1 MSPLI
6 QATAGNVGVQS
17 SAIVVQGLANDTLK
31 GNIAG
36 RLLKE
41 TALALIN
48 GLSIALIVLIF
59 SHLFFNTT
67 YLESISIGLAVVV
80 VILIAALVGTFVPML
95 LDKKGIDPAVA
106 TGPFITTS
114 NDVFG
119 ILIYFFIA
127 KLILGIYIQY
137 MKILHID
144 QNHPVLWSELSVLGY
159 KNTQGYSLTR
169 EEVLSIIE
177 SYDGVVIRSRILI
190 DRAFLDAAKQLKF
203 IARVG
208 AGLDAIDTDYAA
220 EKGVLLISAPEG
232 NSNAVGEHALGLL
245 LNLLNNI
252 NRADR
257 ELRQGLWRREPNR
270 GHELSGHTVGI
281 IGYGHMGKAF
291 AKTLRGLDC
300 PVICY
305 DIKPEVGDQNAH
317 QVTLE
322 QFFAQAQVVSLHTPL
337 TPETEFM
344 INAEFI
350 EKFAHNIYLI
360 NTARGRSV
368 VTQDLVAALER
379 GKVLG
384 AGLDVLE
391 YEHSS
396 FEKLHTQELPEALKV
411 LLSLDN
417 VILSPHIAGW
427 THQSKEKLAQVIVAK
442 IQNHFPIK

>member
-1 MSPLI
+1 
-6 QATAGNVGVQS
+6 
-17 SAIVVQGLANDTLK
+17 
-31 GNIAG
+31 
-36 RLLKE
+36 
-41 TALALIN
+41 
-48 GLSIALIVLIF
+48 
-59 SHLFFNTT
+59 
-67 YLESISIGLAVVV
+67 
-80 VILIAALVGTFVPML
+80 
-95 LDKKGIDPAVA
+95 
-106 TGPFITTS
+106 
-114 NDVFG
+114 
-119 ILIYFFIA
+119 
-127 KLILGIYIQY
+127 

-159 KNTQGYSLTR
+159 ENTEGYTLTR
-169 EEVLSIIE
+169 QEILSIIE

-190 DRAFLDAAKQLKF
+190 DRAFINAAKQLKF

-208 AGLDAIDTDYAA
+208 AGLDAIDTEYAA
-220 EKGVLLISAPEG
+220 EKGVTLISAPEG

-257 ELRQGLWRREPNR
+257 QLRQGFWQREANR

-291 AKTLRGLDC
+291 AKTLRGFDC
-300 PVICY
+300 PVLCY
-305 DIKPEVGDQNAH
+305 DIKPGVGDQNAH
-317 QVTLE
+317 QVSLD

-350 EKFAHNIYLI
+350 NKFTHDFYLI

-368 VTQDLVAALER
+368 VTQDLVSALKS

-391 YEHSS
+391 
-396 FEKLHTQELPEALKV
+396 
-411 LLSLDN
+411 
-417 VILSPHIAGW
+417 
-427 THQSKEKLAQVIVAK
+427 
-442 IQNHFPIK
+442 

>member
-1 MSPLI
+1 
-6 QATAGNVGVQS
+6 
-17 SAIVVQGLANDTLK
+17 
-31 GNIAG
+31 
-36 RLLKE
+36 
-41 TALALIN
+41 
-48 GLSIALIVLIF
+48 
-59 SHLFFNTT
+59 
-67 YLESISIGLAVVV
+67 
-80 VILIAALVGTFVPML
+80 
-95 LDKKGIDPAVA
+95 
-106 TGPFITTS
+106 
-114 NDVFG
+114 
-119 ILIYFFIA
+119 
-127 KLILGIYIQY
+127 

-159 KNTQGYSLTR
+159 ENTEGYSLTR
-169 EEVLSIIE
+169 EEVLSIID

-190 DRAFLDAAKQLKF
+190 DRAFLDAGKQLKF

-220 EKGVLLISAPEG
+220 EKGVTLLSAPEG

-257 ELRQGLWRREPNR
+257 QLRQGLWQREPNR
-270 GHELSGHTVGI
+270 GHELSGQTVGI

-291 AKTLRGLDC
+291 AKTLRGFDC

-305 DIKPEVGDQNAH
+305 DIKPNVGDQNAH

-368 VTQDLVAALER
+368 ETQDLVAALER

>member
-1 MSPLI
+1 
-6 QATAGNVGVQS
+6 
-17 SAIVVQGLANDTLK
+17 
-31 GNIAG
+31 
-36 RLLKE
+36 
-41 TALALIN
+41 
-48 GLSIALIVLIF
+48 
-59 SHLFFNTT
+59 
-67 YLESISIGLAVVV
+67 
-80 VILIAALVGTFVPML
+80 
-95 LDKKGIDPAVA
+95 
-106 TGPFITTS
+106 
-114 NDVFG
+114 
-119 ILIYFFIA
+119 
-127 KLILGIYIQY
+127 

-159 KNTQGYSLTR
+159 ENTEGYTLTR
-169 EEVLSIIE
+169 QEILSIIE

-190 DRAFLDAAKQLKF
+190 DRAFINAAKQLKF

-208 AGLDAIDTDYAA
+208 AGLDAIDTEYAA
-220 EKGVLLISAPEG
+220 EKGVTLISAPEG

-257 ELRQGLWRREPNR
+257 QLRQGFWQREANR

-291 AKTLRGLDC
+291 AKTLRGFDC
-300 PVICY
+300 PVLCY
-305 DIKPEVGDQNAH
+305 DIKPRVGDQNAH
-317 QVTLE
+317 QVTLD

-350 EKFAHNIYLI
+350 DKFTHDFYLI

-368 VTQDLVAALER
+368 VTQDLVSALKS
-379 GKVLG
+379 GKILG

-396 FEKLHTQELPEALKV
+396 FEKLHTQELPKALEI

-442 IQNHFPIK
+442 IQNQFPIN

>member
-1 MSPLI
+1 
-6 QATAGNVGVQS
+6 
-17 SAIVVQGLANDTLK
+17 
-31 GNIAG
+31 
-36 RLLKE
+36 
-41 TALALIN
+41 
-48 GLSIALIVLIF
+48 
-59 SHLFFNTT
+59 
-67 YLESISIGLAVVV
+67 
-80 VILIAALVGTFVPML
+80 
-95 LDKKGIDPAVA
+95 
-106 TGPFITTS
+106 
-114 NDVFG
+114 
-119 ILIYFFIA
+119 
-127 KLILGIYIQY
+127 

-159 KNTQGYSLTR
+159 ENTEGYTLTR
-169 EEVLSIIE
+169 QEILSIIE

-190 DRAFLDAAKQLKF
+190 DRAFINAAKQLKF

-208 AGLDAIDTDYAA
+208 AGLDAIDTEYAA
-220 EKGVLLISAPEG
+220 EKGVTLISAPEG

-257 ELRQGLWRREPNR
+257 QLRQGFWQREANR

-291 AKTLRGLDC
+291 AKTLRGFDC
-300 PVICY
+300 PVLCY
-305 DIKPEVGDQNAH
+305 DIKPGVGDQNAH
-317 QVTLE
+317 QVTLD

-350 EKFAHNIYLI
+350 NKFTHDFYLI

-368 VTQDLVAALER
+368 VTQDLVSALKS

-396 FEKLHTQELPEALKV
+396 FEKLHTQELPKALET

-442 IQNHFPIK
+442 IQNQFPIN

>member
-1 MSPLI
+1 
-6 QATAGNVGVQS
+6 
-17 SAIVVQGLANDTLK
+17 
-31 GNIAG
+31 
-36 RLLKE
+36 
-41 TALALIN
+41 
-48 GLSIALIVLIF
+48 
-59 SHLFFNTT
+59 
-67 YLESISIGLAVVV
+67 
-80 VILIAALVGTFVPML
+80 
-95 LDKKGIDPAVA
+95 
-106 TGPFITTS
+106 
-114 NDVFG
+114 
-119 ILIYFFIA
+119 
-127 KLILGIYIQY
+127 

-159 KNTQGYSLTR
+159 ENTEGYTLTR
-169 EEVLSIIE
+169 QEILSILE

-190 DRAFLDAAKQLKF
+190 DRAFLNAAKQLKF

-208 AGLDAIDTDYAA
+208 AGLDAIDTEYAA
-220 EKGVLLISAPEG
+220 EKGVTLISAPEG

-257 ELRQGLWRREPNR
+257 QLRQGFWQREANR

-291 AKTLRGLDC
+291 AKTLRGFDC
-300 PVICY
+300 PVLCY
-305 DIKPEVGDQNAH
+305 DIKPRVGDQNAH
-317 QVTLE
+317 QVTLD

-350 EKFAHNIYLI
+350 DKFTHDFYLI

-368 VTQDLVAALER
+368 VTQDLVSALKS

-396 FEKLHTQELPEALKV
+396 FEKLHTQELPKALET

-442 IQNHFPIK
+442 IQNQFPIN

>member
-1 MSPLI
+1 
-6 QATAGNVGVQS
+6 
-17 SAIVVQGLANDTLK
+17 
-31 GNIAG
+31 
-36 RLLKE
+36 
-41 TALALIN
+41 
-48 GLSIALIVLIF
+48 
-59 SHLFFNTT
+59 
-67 YLESISIGLAVVV
+67 
-80 VILIAALVGTFVPML
+80 
-95 LDKKGIDPAVA
+95 
-106 TGPFITTS
+106 
-114 NDVFG
+114 
-119 ILIYFFIA
+119 
-127 KLILGIYIQY
+127 

-159 KNTQGYSLTR
+159 ENTEGYTLTR
-169 EEVLSIIE
+169 QEILSIIE

-190 DRAFLDAAKQLKF
+190 DRAFLNAAKQLKF

-208 AGLDAIDTDYAA
+208 AGLDAIDTEYAA
-220 EKGVLLISAPEG
+220 EKGVTLISAPEG

-252 NRADR
+252 NRADQQ
-257 ELRQGLWRREPNR
+257 LRQGFWQREANR

-291 AKTLRGLDC
+291 AKTLRGFDC
-300 PVICY
+300 PVLCY
-305 DIKPEVGDQNAH
+305 DIKPGVGDQNAH
-317 QVTLE
+317 QVTLD

-350 EKFAHNIYLI
+350 DKFTHDFYLI

-368 VTQDLVAALER
+368 VTQDLVSALKS

-396 FEKLHTQELPEALKV
+396 FEKLHTQELPKALET

-442 IQNHFPIK
+442 IQNQFPIN

>member
-1 MSPLI
+1 
-6 QATAGNVGVQS
+6 
-17 SAIVVQGLANDTLK
+17 
-31 GNIAG
+31 
-36 RLLKE
+36 
-41 TALALIN
+41 
-48 GLSIALIVLIF
+48 
-59 SHLFFNTT
+59 
-67 YLESISIGLAVVV
+67 
-80 VILIAALVGTFVPML
+80 
-95 LDKKGIDPAVA
+95 
-106 TGPFITTS
+106 
-114 NDVFG
+114 
-119 ILIYFFIA
+119 
-127 KLILGIYIQY
+127 

-159 KNTQGYSLTR
+159 ENTEGYTLTR
-169 EEVLSIIE
+169 QEILSIIE

-190 DRAFLDAAKQLKF
+190 DRAFLNAAKQLKF

-208 AGLDAIDTDYAA
+208 AGLDAIDTEYAA
-220 EKGVLLISAPEG
+220 ENGVTLISAPEG

-257 ELRQGLWRREPNR
+257 QLRQGFWQREANR

-291 AKTLRGLDC
+291 AKTLRGFDC
-300 PVICY
+300 PVLCY
-305 DIKPEVGDQNAH
+305 DIKPGVGDQNAH
-317 QVTLE
+317 QVTLD

-350 EKFAHNIYLI
+350 NKFTHDFYLI

-368 VTQDLVAALER
+368 VTQDLVSALKS

-396 FEKLHTQELPEALKV
+396 FEKLHTQELPKALET

-442 IQNHFPIK
+442 IQNQFPIN

>member
-1 MSPLI
+1 
-6 QATAGNVGVQS
+6 
-17 SAIVVQGLANDTLK
+17 
-31 GNIAG
+31 
-36 RLLKE
+36 
-41 TALALIN
+41 
-48 GLSIALIVLIF
+48 
-59 SHLFFNTT
+59 
-67 YLESISIGLAVVV
+67 
-80 VILIAALVGTFVPML
+80 
-95 LDKKGIDPAVA
+95 
-106 TGPFITTS
+106 
-114 NDVFG
+114 
-119 ILIYFFIA
+119 
-127 KLILGIYIQY
+127 

-159 KNTQGYSLTR
+159 ENTEGYTLTR
-169 EEVLSIIE
+169 QEILSIIE

-190 DRAFLDAAKQLKF
+190 DRAFINAAKQLKF

-208 AGLDAIDTDYAA
+208 AGLDAIDTEYAA
-220 EKGVLLISAPEG
+220 EKGVTLISAPEG

-257 ELRQGLWRREPNR
+257 QLRQGFWQREANR

-291 AKTLRGLDC
+291 AKTLRGFDC
-300 PVICY
+300 PVLCY
-305 DIKPEVGDQNAH
+305 DIKPGVGDQNAH
-317 QVTLE
+317 QVTLD

-350 EKFAHNIYLI
+350 DKFTHDFYLI

-368 VTQDLVAALER
+368 VTQDLVSALKS

-396 FEKLHTQELPEALKV
+396 FEKLHTQELPKALET

-442 IQNHFPIK
+442 IQNQFPIN

>member
-1 MSPLI
+1 
-6 QATAGNVGVQS
+6 
-17 SAIVVQGLANDTLK
+17 
-31 GNIAG
+31 
-36 RLLKE
+36 
-41 TALALIN
+41 
-48 GLSIALIVLIF
+48 
-59 SHLFFNTT
+59 
-67 YLESISIGLAVVV
+67 
-80 VILIAALVGTFVPML
+80 
-95 LDKKGIDPAVA
+95 
-106 TGPFITTS
+106 
-114 NDVFG
+114 
-119 ILIYFFIA
+119 
-127 KLILGIYIQY
+127 

-159 KNTQGYSLTR
+159 ENTEGYTLTR
-169 EEVLSIIE
+169 QEILSIIE

-190 DRAFLDAAKQLKF
+190 DRAFINAAKQLKF

-208 AGLDAIDTDYAA
+208 AGLDAIDTEYAA
-220 EKGVLLISAPEG
+220 EKGVTLISAPEG

-257 ELRQGLWRREPNR
+257 QLRQGFWQREANR

-291 AKTLRGLDC
+291 AKTLRGFDC
-300 PVICY
+300 PVLCY
-305 DIKPEVGDQNAH
+305 DIKPRVGDQNAH
-317 QVTLE
+317 QVTLD

-350 EKFAHNIYLI
+350 DKFTHDFYLI

-368 VTQDLVAALER
+368 VTQDLVSALKS

-396 FEKLHTQELPEALKV
+396 FEKLHTQELPKALET

-442 IQNHFPIK
+442 IQNQFPIN